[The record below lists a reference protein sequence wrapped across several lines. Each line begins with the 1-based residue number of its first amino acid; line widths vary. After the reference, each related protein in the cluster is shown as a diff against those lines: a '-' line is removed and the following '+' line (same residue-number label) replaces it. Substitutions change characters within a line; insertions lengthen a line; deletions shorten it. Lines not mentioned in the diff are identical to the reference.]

1 MNVAVLFRT
10 YASMVLLFFVVS
22 VSNNYAFNYKISV
35 PLHIIFRSV
44 SEPQPEK
51 KLVREMMT
59 HVQVSGTKFLVRVS
73 RTRNLDRL
81 SGALVS
87 I

>member
-51 KLVREMMT
+51 KLVREIHT
-59 HVQVSGTKFLVRVS
+59 YKFLVPS
-73 RTRNLDRL
+73 F
-81 SGALVS
+81 SCEFLVRETW
-87 I
+87 IVCQEP